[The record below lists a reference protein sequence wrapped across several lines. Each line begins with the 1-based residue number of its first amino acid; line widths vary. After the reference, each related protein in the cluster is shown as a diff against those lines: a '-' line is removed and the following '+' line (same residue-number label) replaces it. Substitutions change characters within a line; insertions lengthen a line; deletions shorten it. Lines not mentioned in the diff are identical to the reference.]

1 MRSILFGSVGLVL
14 SMGNLSDTHAQGTI
28 DSGVSLEEVIVTAE
42 KREVNLQ
49 KTPISIQ
56 VYSGEELKKQGK
68 NRIDEIMS
76 GVIGVT
82 TQTDISGAMV
92 FNFRGLNTGLAPG
105 PGTPNPG
112 GVALVIDGIT
122 QDRSDT
128 LRGGTLDLAQVEVAR
143 GTQNSN
149 LGAGSFAGAISLVS
163 NAPALGVYQASGT
176 LEVGNYNKQA
186 LQGVFNM
193 PVTDNQ
199 ALRVAFSSERRDG
212 YVTSNAGESDLRSA
226 RVRYRWQPND
236 DLNIVVTANNQ
247 KISGQ
252 GVSDGGGLLYTG
264 HFIPYSGQ
272 AVYSPATGQTYQPSQ
287 IFVQTPASY
296 TFASGSVLGPGR
308 TPLTNTTTPGAPV
321 TVLFN
326 QPCTTATPSLFT
338 SATAPN
344 APFVAS
350 RGCPAN
356 YLALRD
362 NTPYFNRSNPWDD
375 GFPKYGWRDLP
386 YWETTINNFSADIDW
401 TTAIGKLT
409 FAPGMQHTKED
420 SNERGPPNSVTAR
433 TQDTWQIEARLASLP
448 ESKLV
453 WQSGLYYHYSTGF
466 RGTRVAISL
475 PTALP
480 PTLGMSGTTQT
491 STTAVPTLLN
501 SCYVFNETTCTVL
514 ANNSGK
520 NARHEASLFGDFTW
534 PVIDTFRVIG
544 SARYTKA
551 KSFTDNVANL
561 NNYIAGD
568 LNPATAGG
576 FVFTGAAG
584 TNCATATAANAC
596 LVSYVNYPP
605 ELLHQN
611 VITQSWNGKFSIYN
625 AATGQTIYT
634 KARAG
639 EFQYSAGLE
648 YDLTQE
654 AMAYVA
660 YRTASQ
666 PPTVA
671 APNFVPSQP
680 LELKQITL
688 GLKSRW
694 FDNRLQANIEAWDS
708 KITGRTA
715 ASVLGTN
722 YTITP
727 ATGTT
732 FTCPAVGTVVATAVL
747 GPTGTSV
754 DTCFN
759 QPLTADNTAD
769 VVSRGADLEIN
780 FLPTAAD
787 RLDLTVEY
795 LPTSKL
801 TAIHGAES
809 ITAADVLAAAA
820 ANPTSTS
827 TGTAAQ
833 QQADA
838 EAIAAAFNAQQAS
851 ALGGILQQS
860 PKWSIDASYSHAFRL
875 PNGSRFTPRV
885 NMVYKSAYW
894 TRPSGPP
901 GSNADITN
909 STIAIKNGLFWPI
922 VQPSY
927 KLWNAYAGWDS
938 ADGKWSVNG
947 YVTNIKK
954 TPVLLNGGP
963 TVAPITG
970 TVAAPGN
977 VQVVGGTV
985 VLGAPRVIG
994 VSLSANF

>member
-1 MRSILFGSVGLVL
+1 MIRTLLGSTGLVL
-14 SMGNLSDTHAQGTI
+14 SIGLAPGAYAQGAA
-28 DSGVSLEEVIVTAE
+28 DEGLQLEEIVVTAE

-56 VYSGEELKKQGK
+56 VYSGDELKKQGK
-68 NRIDEIMS
+68 NRIDEIMN
-76 GVIGVT
+76 GVVGVT
-82 TQTDISGAMV
+82 TQTDVSGAMI
-92 FNFRGLNTGLAPG
+92 FNFRGLNTGLAAA

-122 QDRSDT
+122 QDRSDA
-128 LRGGTLDLAQVEVAR
+128 LRGGTLDVAQVEVAR

-176 LEVGNYNKQA
+176 LELGNYNK
-186 LQGVFNM
+186 LNIQGVLNM

-212 YVTSNAGESDLRSA
+212 YVTSNAGDSDLRSA
-226 RVRYRWQPND
+226 RVRYRWKASD
-236 DLNIVVTANNQ
+236 DLDIILTANNQ

-272 AVYSPATGQTYQPSQ
+272 AVYSPVTGQTYQPGQ
-287 IFVQTPASY
+287 IYTQTPATF
-296 TFASGSVLGPGR
+296 TFAAGSVLGPGR
-308 TPLTNTTTPGAPV
+308 TPLAATTT
-321 TVLFN
+321 LSFN

-344 APFVAS
+344 APFVAT

-362 NTPYFNRSNPWDD
+362 NTSYFDRSNPWDD

-401 TTAIGKLT
+401 TTAIGTLT
-409 FAPGMQHTKED
+409 FAPGLQHTKED
-420 SNERGPPNSVTAR
+420 SNERGPPNSLTAR
-433 TQDTWQIEARLASLP
+433 TQDTWQLEARLASLP
-448 ESKLV
+448 SSKLI
-453 WQSGLYYHYSTGF
+453 WQGGLYYHYSTGF
-466 RGTRVAISL
+466 RGTRVAYSL
-475 PTALP
+475 PTAAP
-480 PTLGMSGTTQT
+480 PTLGMGGTTQT
-491 STTAVPTLLN
+491 STTVVPTLLN

-520 NARHEASLFGDFTW
+520 NARHEASLYGNFTW
-534 PVIDTFRVIG
+534 PVIDTLRVIG
-544 SARYTKA
+544 GARYTKA

-561 NNYIAGD
+561 NNFISGD
-568 LNPATAGG
+568 LDPATAGG
-576 FVFTGAAG
+576 FVFTGPAG

-596 LVSYVNYPP
+596 LVSYVTYPP

-611 VITQSWNGKFSIYN
+611 VITQSWNGQFKIYN

-634 KARAG
+634 KARSG
-639 EFQYSAGLE
+639 EFQFSAGVE
-648 YDLTQE
+648 YDLTEE
-654 AMAYVA
+654 AMTYVA

-671 APNFVPSQP
+671 APSFVPSLP
-680 LELKQITL
+680 LELKQITV

-694 FDNRLQANIEAWDS
+694 FDRRLQANIEAWDS

-732 FTCPAVGTVVATAVL
+732 FTCPTSDALKATAVL
-747 GPTGTSV
+747 GPTGTSA
-754 DTCFN
+754 DSCFN
-759 QPLTADNTAD
+759 QPLTANNTAD

-787 RLDLTVEY
+787 RIDLTVEY

-801 TAIHGAES
+801 TAIKGAES

-838 EAIAAAFNAQQAS
+838 EAIAAAFNAQQSA

-875 PNGSRFTPRV
+875 PNGSRFTPRL

-947 YVTNIKK
+947 YVTNIRK
-954 TPVLLNGGP
+954 TPVMLNGSP

-985 VLGAPRVIG
+985 VLGAPRVLG